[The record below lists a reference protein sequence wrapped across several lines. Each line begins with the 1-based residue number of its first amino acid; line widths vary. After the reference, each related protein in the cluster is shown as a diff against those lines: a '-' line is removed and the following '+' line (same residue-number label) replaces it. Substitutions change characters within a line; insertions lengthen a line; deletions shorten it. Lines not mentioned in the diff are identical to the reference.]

1 MGWETSRSSEICRH
15 WWIVLKTLPHSS
27 GLETG
32 TGDGDGPR
40 RRLVA
45 GEGEAMR
52 KREVACDDAAKGTR
66 DEGKRRSEEAEGAEE
81 GAEEGEAIPNAGS
94 STWSR
99 GLEGLDRGR
108 AARPS
113 RGSGSGSTRL
123 GTDPGGRGEEF
134 WAESP
139 RGFETRPDGNG
150 KRGGC
155 WRVLRE

>member
-1 MGWETSRSSEICRH
+1 MSSLVDCARDVATQADWRLGQVTETDRGAD
-15 WWIVLKTLPHSS
+15 WWR
-27 GLETG
+27 G
-32 TGDGDGPR
+32 
-40 RRLVA
+40 
-45 GEGEAMR
+45 R
-52 KREVACDDAAKGTR
+52 KRQCGSGRSRATMRRKGRGTR
-66 DEGKRRSEEAEGAEE
+66 HEGKRRSEEAEDAEE

-99 GLEGLDRGR
+99 GLKGLDRGR

-113 RGSGSGSTRL
+113 RCSGSGSTRL

-150 KRGGC
+150 SGKRGGC
-155 WRVLRE
+155 WLSLVDSWW